1 MKQLLSGCA
10 DSHKLA
16 TKSAAKVEN
25 DIEITASEIKGLLS
39 SYYLTP
45 DEERYLEDEN
55 FLRATNLTKEGGGK
69 KFCSVQ
75 EAIGEACNQKR
86 GCIKS
91 QRLEALNTRLIDE
104 AISNQTSLPPS
115 NAPVSFYRPDRQ
127 TPLELRQRG
136 GFFSVNPLSLN
147 HARLMAPL
155 LAGFP
160 VESDIMEEFHKLN
173 REPLTL
179 TTIKNEYKPGFKSN
193 MLLYKLNLPIS
204 ASQLEPTG
212 SDDGG
217 AESNKRQVVYNG
229 ETLETS
235 QIIGVRSG
243 NDVSF
248 LTGISAGFIQGVDFN
263 DGKGFVDMPQAMRHM
278 EEMAKD
284 KKGGQQKVNSSGNEK
299 VMMPLLP
306 DRGKDDANDK

>member
-1 MKQLLSGCA
+1 M
-10 DSHKLA
+10 DSHKPA
-16 TKSAAKVEN
+16 TKSVASRVEN
-25 DIEITASEIKGLLS
+25 DIEITASEIKSLLG
-39 SYYLTP
+39 SYYLTG
-45 DEERYLEDEN
+45 DEEKYLEDEN
-55 FLRATNLTKEGGGK
+55 FLRATNLTKDGGGK

-75 EAIGEACNQKR
+75 EAVGDACSQKR
-86 GCIKS
+86 GCIKA

-115 NAPVSFYRPDRQ
+115 NSPVSFYRPDKQ

-136 GFFSVNPLSLN
+136 GFFSVNPLSLS

-160 VESDIMEEFHKLN
+160 VEADIMEEFHKLN

-179 TTIKNEYKPGFKSN
+179 TTVKNEYKPGFKSN

-204 ASQLEPTG
+204 TTQLEAVTGG
-212 SDDGG
+212 SDDDDG
-217 AESNKRQVVYNG
+217 AGAGSKKRQVIYNG
-229 ETLETS
+229 DTLETS

-278 EEMAKD
+278 EELAKD
-284 KKGGQQKVNSSGNEK
+284 KKIVGGQHKDNNQEK
-299 VMMPLLP
+299 GMMPLLP